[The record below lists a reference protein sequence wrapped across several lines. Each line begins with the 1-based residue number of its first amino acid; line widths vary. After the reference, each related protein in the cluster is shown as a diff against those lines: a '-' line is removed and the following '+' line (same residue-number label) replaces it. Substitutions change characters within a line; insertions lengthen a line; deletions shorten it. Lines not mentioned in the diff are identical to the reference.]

1 MRSVHYYFHS
11 LSLYVPI
18 LLVLHRDSKVIVPRG
33 HVVMREVFWENNGTV
48 SGVDEFT
55 VENQARLYMWSHGR
69 TVGRPNGQY
78 ALTNVSVKA
87 GGRAEF
93 LTADSGP
100 VVELMVTRLII
111 NGKGVVRT
119 NHLRLTAVNVSVD
132 LSGRGLIVMT
142 GGRWGVGWVGVTSY
156 P

>member
-1 MRSVHYYFHS
+1 MYHVLICVSNIF
-11 LSLYVPI
+11 LPCTI
-18 LLVLHRDSKVIVPRG
+18 LFVLNRHSKVIVPRG

-55 VENQARLYMWSHGR
+55 VENEAQLYMWSHGQ
-69 TVGRPNGQY
+69 TVGRPTGQY
-78 ALTNVSVKA
+78 ALTNVSIKA

-93 LTADSGP
+93 LTADLGP
-100 VVELMVTRLII
+100 VVELIVTRLTI

-132 LSGRGLIVMT
+132 LSGR
-142 GGRWGVGWVGVTSY
+142 
-156 P
+156 

>member
-1 MRSVHYYFHS
+1 MRSLHYYFHS

-55 VENQARLYMWSHGR
+55 VENQARLYIWSHGR

-119 NHLRLTAVNVSVD
+119 NHLRLTSVNVSVD
-132 LSGRGLIVMT
+132 LSGRWFIVDVGEGGV
-142 GGRWGVGWVGVTSY
+142 GGREGPSTFD
-156 P
+156 